1 MIWEKLAAID
11 EVTHKLL
18 KRSQLRENDI
28 VFSIAGALGRTA
40 MVKRSWLPANTNQAL
55 SIIRLKRDS
64 CLRHDFL
71 MKYLVSPQIKRHI
84 EAINVQAAQA
94 NLSLQDIREFEVR
107 VPSIPEQTAIAAVLA
122 DMDAELA
129 ALEQRLAKTRAIK
142 QGMMQELL
150 TGRIRL
156 V

>member
-1 MIWEKLAAID
+1 
-11 EVTHKLL
+11 
-18 KRSQLRENDI
+18 
-28 VFSIAGALGRTA
+28 
-40 MVKRSWLPANTNQAL
+40 
-55 SIIRLKRDS
+55 
-64 CLRHDFL
+64 